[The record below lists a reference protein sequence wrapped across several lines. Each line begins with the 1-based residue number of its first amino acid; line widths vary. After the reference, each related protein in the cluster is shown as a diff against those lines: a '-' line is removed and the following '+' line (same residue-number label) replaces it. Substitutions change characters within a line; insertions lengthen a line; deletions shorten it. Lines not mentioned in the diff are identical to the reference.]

1 MWHRIIVKKNQH
13 NAKKKIKSK
22 GRTITNVKNLI
33 EFRKKNWKALSMF
46 RRSVTLRIYS
56 SKYYVSK
63 PTFSFACFAR
73 KCITQ
78 YVSIKTYVYLV
89 YVLHVT
95 FMLKNKYI
103 EQENIS
109 YKFEVT
115 DTLMYLRTCM
125 WRNFHTI
132 YLVKRLNFQ
141 RVMHLA
147 NFLKIYFTFM
157 CFVDFKEQMS
167 CNDQQE
173 YGILWGTTI
182 AGITAEEP
190 CPENQK
196 GRQKAT
202 TVF

>member
-1 MWHRIIVKKNQH
+1 MTSYYCKKKKPTQH
-13 NAKKKIKSK
+13 KAKIKSK

-33 EFRKKNWKALSMF
+33 KFRKKNWKALSMF

>member
-1 MWHRIIVKKNQH
+1 
-13 NAKKKIKSK
+13 
-22 GRTITNVKNLI
+22 
-33 EFRKKNWKALSMF
+33 
-46 RRSVTLRIYS
+46 
-56 SKYYVSK
+56 
-63 PTFSFACFAR
+63 
-73 KCITQ
+73 
-78 YVSIKTYVYLV
+78 
-89 YVLHVT
+89 
-95 FMLKNKYI
+95 MLKNKYI

-115 DTLMYLRTCM
+115 DTLMYLHTCM
-125 WRNFHTI
+125 WRNSHTI

-167 CNDQQE
+167 CKDQQE

>member
-1 MWHRIIVKKNQH
+1 MTSYYCKK
-13 NAKKKIKSK
+13 KKRKTTQRKAKIKSK

-95 FMLKNKYI
+95 FMLKKQIHRTRKYKL
-103 EQENIS
+103 QVRGNWYTHVFTYMYVKKFSHDIS
-109 YKFEVT
+109 
-115 DTLMYLRTCM
+115 C
-125 WRNFHTI
+125 
-132 YLVKRLNFQ
+132 
-141 RVMHLA
+141 
-147 NFLKIYFTFM
+147 
-157 CFVDFKEQMS
+157 
-167 CNDQQE
+167 
-173 YGILWGTTI
+173 
-182 AGITAEEP
+182 
-190 CPENQK
+190 
-196 GRQKAT
+196 
-202 TVF
+202 

>member
-1 MWHRIIVKKNQH
+1 MTSYYCKKKPTQR
-13 NAKKKIKSK
+13 KKKIKSK

-95 FMLKNKYI
+95 FMLKKQIHRTRKYKL
-103 EQENIS
+103 QVRGNWS
-109 YKFEVT
+109 
-115 DTLMYLRTCM
+115 LMYLRTCM